1 MEYHVINCSSQ
12 IHTNFTATPFANQ
25 SVPNTAVNAHISAIA
40 RNRPITF
47 SLYQQWQSFYRV
59 RFSSASFGER
69 EVLIDSAS
77 KLVLSYVA
85 ASRPIYSPNMGNSI
99 VASSVVDALGSNMEK
114 IFKLNPKTL
123 SIEWI
128 GNSNDDDVLLL

>member
-1 MEYHVINCSSQ
+1 MQN
-12 IHTNFTATPFANQ
+12 A
-25 SVPNTAVNAHISAIA
+25 AVNAQISAIA
-40 RNRPITF
+40 RNRPFAF

-59 RFSSASFGER
+59 RFSSVLFGER

-77 KLVLSYVA
+77 TLVLSYVA
-85 ASRPIYSPNMGNSI
+85 ASQPIYSPKMGNSI
-99 VASSVVDALGSNMEK
+99 VASSVVDALRSNMEK
-114 IFKLNPKTL
+114 IFKLSPKTL